1 MSRIVRIVIGLARTC
16 IRCPRVRVRRTV
28 LRGSEAQMKKESVA
42 PDPMLLERQFK
53 LLVSDLLVA
62 PALREPNLVVP

>member
-1 MSRIVRIVIGLARTC
+1 M
-16 IRCPRVRVRRTV
+16 